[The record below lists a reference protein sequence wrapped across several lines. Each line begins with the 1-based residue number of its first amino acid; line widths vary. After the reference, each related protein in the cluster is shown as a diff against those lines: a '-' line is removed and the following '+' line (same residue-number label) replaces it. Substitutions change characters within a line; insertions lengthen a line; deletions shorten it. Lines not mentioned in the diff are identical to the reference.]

1 MDQEPKFLKNF
12 IDIVGK
18 YEYVTSDTLSSALF
32 YSLYMG
38 KKVFIY
44 GNSMLSEIKNPYS
57 NRNFNSKNENLYPEL
72 NWENFDHKCH
82 ISIANTELGLEFKK
96 SPSELRKILGWNLNT
111 ILISLFLKSNK
122 K

>member
-1 MDQEPKFLKNF
+1 
-12 IDIVGK
+12 
-18 YEYVTSDTLSSALF
+18 
-32 YSLYMG
+32 MG

-44 GNSMLSEIKNPYS
+44 GKSMLSEIKNPYS

-82 ISIANTELGLEFKK
+82 MSIAFTELGLEFKK

-111 ILISLFLKSNK
+111 ILYAFFKSNK